1 MARSTTLTGE
11 PEDDRDFVQ
20 VAEDLERSA
29 VPAAAGLAALVLTF
43 FARRESTRPAEK
55 RAEENGV

>member
-1 MARSTTLTGE
+1 MALTMPTGE
-11 PEDDRDFVQ
+11 PEDDRDFIQ

-29 VPAAAGLAALVLTF
+29 VPVAAGLAALVLTF
-43 FARRESTRPAEK
+43 FSRRENKRSADK